1 MRRDVSF
8 VVDTHPAFA
17 AKQGETMQG
26 EIMQCFRKVKSS
38 RPQANHWRVALPALV
53 LTAASLAGC
62 AQTAANTGTA
72 ANMPG
77 FQHSVVQF
85 NSCAKP
91 NYPADAAAANIQGTV
106 TLRFMVETNGQASAS
121 EVVTSSGNT
130 SLDEAARL
138 AIAKCTFTP
147 GTLNGK
153 PQRGWTQVRYV
164 WSIS

>member
-1 MRRDVSF
+1 
-8 VVDTHPAFA
+8 
-17 AKQGETMQG
+17 MQG
-26 EIMQCFRKVKSS
+26 IRKS
-38 RPQANHWRVALPALV
+38 RPQASHAKAALPALV
-53 LTAASLAGC
+53 LAAASLAGC
-62 AQTAANTGTA
+62 AQTPANTGA
-72 ANMPG
+72 AADMPG
-77 FQHSVVQF
+77 FQHGVVQF

-106 TLRFMVETNGQASAS
+106 TMRFMVETDGQASAS

-130 SLDEAARL
+130 SLDEAARQ